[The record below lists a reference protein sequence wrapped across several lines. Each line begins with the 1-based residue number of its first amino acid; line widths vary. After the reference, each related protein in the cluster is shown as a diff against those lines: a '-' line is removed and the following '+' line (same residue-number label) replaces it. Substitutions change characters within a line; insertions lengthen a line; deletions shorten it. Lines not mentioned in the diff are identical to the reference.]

1 MKTFK
6 YIVSLLPALLLCA
19 MLQSCDKDG
28 DLLYT
33 DGTGSAAINGTD
45 TDIVLDYNN
54 LSALALTI
62 YWNENGD
69 ITRDYMICGTKDGA
83 WVVLEGFEY
92 GQEG

>member
-33 DGTGSAAINGTD
+33 DGPGSAAINGTD
-45 TDIVLDYNN
+45 TDIVLD
-54 LSALALTI
+54 
-62 YWNENGD
+62 
-69 ITRDYMICGTKDGA
+69 
-83 WVVLEGFEY
+83 
-92 GQEG
+92 